1 MKATNK
7 LSDTVIRNTKPA
19 QKAIRLFDGG
29 GMYLEV
35 TPSGGKLWRMQYRYG
50 GKGKL
55 LSFGAYPIVSLK
67 DARDRRDEAKK
78 LLANGADPGEVKRAQ
93 KAAVKAACT
102 NSFEAVAREWFE
114 VWKVGRAESHSGK
127 VMGRLTKDIFPWL
140 GKRPV
145 TEITAP
151 EVLAVLRRVESRGV
165 IETAQRC
172 KADISQV
179 MRYAIATGR
188 RVDLDPCPSL
198 RGALKTVKGANYA
211 AITDPIKFG
220 KLLRAIDAFQ
230 GTYEVRAALALAPLV
245 FVRPSTLRAARWA
258 EIDLEK
264 AEWRF
269 FSTKTKRDFIVPLAR
284 QAVEIIRGLHPLT
297 GGREFLFPGRD
308 PKIPISNATLN
319 AAITRM
325 GYCTKTEH
333 TAHGFRAS
341 ARTMLREQL
350 DVHTEII
357 EMQLDHNVAD
367 ALGTAYNRTQ
377 FLKERT
383 AMMQHWADYLDQLRE
398 GAAVIQLHA

>member
-1 MKATNK
+1 MKQTNK
-7 LSDTVIRNTKPA
+7 LSDTVIRNAKPA
-19 QKAIRLFDGG
+19 AKPVRMFDGG

-35 TPSGGKLWRMQYRYG
+35 SQAGGKLWRMQYRYG

-67 DARDRRDEAKK
+67 DARERRDEAKK
-78 LLANGADPGEVKRAQ
+78 LLVNNVDPGEVKKAQ
-93 KAAVKAACT
+93 KAAVKTACT
-102 NSFEAVAREWFE
+102 NSFEAVALEWFE
-114 VWKVGRAESHSGK
+114 VWKVGRAESHTSK
-127 VMGRLTKDIFPWL
+127 AMGRLTKDIFPWL

-145 TEITAP
+145 AEVTAP

-172 KADISQV
+172 KADISHV

-198 RGALKTVKGANYA
+198 RGALKTAKGTNYA
-211 AITDPIKFG
+211 AITDPVKFG

-230 GTYEVRAALALAPLV
+230 GTYAVRAALALAPLV
-245 FVRPSTLRAARWA
+245 FVRPGTLRAAKWA
-258 EIDLEK
+258 DIDLEQ

-269 FSTKTKRDFIVPLAR
+269 FSTKTKRDFIVPLSR
-284 QAVEIIRGLHPLT
+284 QAVEIIRDLHPLT
-297 GGREFLFPGRD
+297 GGGEYLFPGRD
-308 PKIPISNATLN
+308 PKNPISNATLN

-325 GYCTKTEH
+325 GYDTKTDH

-357 EMQLDHNVAD
+357 EMQLDHNVRD
-367 ALGTAYNRTQ
+367 PLGTAYNRTQ

-383 AMMQHWADYLDQLRE
+383 AMMQTWDDYLSQLKE
-398 GAAVIQLHA
+398 GAAVIQLQA